1 MDDVIYEEFKGTGN
15 MEIHLSRELSEKRV
29 FPAIDLF
36 KSGTRNDHL
45 LLTEQEKDAVEK
57 LRKVL
62 SEKPDAME
70 VLLDM
75 LKKTKSNDDL
85 VSKVDSWLKV
95 YNGK

>member
-1 MDDVIYEEFKGTGN
+1 

-57 LRKVL
+57 LRKIL